1 MSMSRAISKRI
12 TNEPARPEQS
22 PMTTT
27 PTTKP
32 LTAETIETVVAT
44 LPIQGR
50 VVIKLLLLQYLDV
63 THEEILFMVSDRP
76 DPRCVSGKKPVTT
89 MTQESITAMTDRRD
103 EYRRRARLRRERTS
117 LQCTALRTLA
127 ETADAMAAC
136 ATSMLIERGVS
147 PSTIDD
153 LKSQA
158 RTAVPQPA
166 LRALRERWDKDDISS
181 EEFQRYRLAIEFQTL
196 LRYAERFKKRLDLA
210 ERERRTSDQTT
221 LQDHEI
227 AHIWGL
233 PAGTL
238 AARKVKFLSQY
249 LIALQSAL
257 SGIPLSSQS
266 APSLDLWKETIA
278 VLSRMPIERSMSV
291 YDGLEQT
298 ESALIDKL
306 ATYIAIDT
314 PESIETKFWNSLVF
328 GASSNAVHSEPTRT
342 LFGLQRLVS
351 LQNDF
356 DRSPAALED
365 LLLTRTAPSPKESV
379 GVLSASAEQSKPE
392 LTELQKQILHNF
404 LGEDASGRGS
414 DKW

>member
-1 MSMSRAISKRI
+1 
-12 TNEPARPEQS
+12 
-22 PMTTT
+22 MTTAQTT
-27 PTTKP
+27 PS
-32 LTAETIETVVAT
+32 LTADMIESVIVD

-50 VVIKLLLLQYLDV
+50 VLLKLLLLQYLDV

-89 MTQESITAMTDRRD
+89 MTQESITAMTSRRD
-103 EYRRRARLRRERTS
+103 EYRRRARLRRERTA
-117 LQCTALRTLA
+117 LQCTVLKTFT
-127 ETADAMAAC
+127 ETAEAMASC
-136 ATSMLIERGVS
+136 AASLLAGRGVS
-147 PSTIDD
+147 GSVIDE
-153 LKSQA
+153 LKSTA

-166 LRALRERWDKDDISS
+166 LRALRERWDKDDIPA
-181 EEFQRYRLAIEFQTL
+181 EEFQRYRLAIELQTL
-196 LRYAERFKKRLDLA
+196 LRFAERFKKRLDLA

-238 AARKVKFLSQY
+238 AARKVKFLSLY
-249 LIALQSAL
+249 LVTLQSKL
-257 SGIPLSSQS
+257 SGIPFSAQT

-278 VLSRMPIERSMSV
+278 VLSRTPIERSMAA

-298 ESALIDKL
+298 ESALIEKL
-306 ATYIAIDT
+306 ASYVAIDI
-314 PESIETKFWNSLVF
+314 PEAIEMKFWNSLVF
-328 GASSNAVHSEPTRT
+328 GASTNAVHSEPTRT

-351 LQNDF
+351 VQNDF

-365 LLLTRTAPSPKESV
+365 LLLTRTAPIPKEPV
-379 GVLSASAEQSKPE
+379 GALSAPAEPSKPE

-404 LGEDASGRGS
+404 IGEDASGRGS

>member
-1 MSMSRAISKRI
+1 M
-12 TNEPARPEQS
+12 
-22 PMTTT
+22 
-27 PTTKP
+27 
-32 LTAETIETVVAT
+32 IESVIAS

-50 VVIKLLLLQYLDV
+50 ALLKLLLLQYLDV

-89 MTQESITAMTDRRD
+89 MTQESIAAMTSRRD
-103 EYRRRARLRRERTS
+103 EYRRRARLRRERTA
-117 LQCTALRTLA
+117 LQCTALRTFT
-127 ETADAMAAC
+127 ETAEAMASC
-136 ATSMLIERGVS
+136 AASLLAGRGVS
-147 PSTIDD
+147 KSAIDD
-153 LKSQA
+153 LKSSA

-166 LRALRERWDKDDISS
+166 LRALRERWDKDEVTA
-181 EEFQRYRLAIEFQTL
+181 EEFQRYRLAIELQTL
-196 LRYAERFKKRLDLA
+196 LRFTDRFKKRLDLA

-238 AARKVKFLSQY
+238 AARKVKFLSHY
-249 LIALQSAL
+249 LVTLQSKL
-257 SGIPLSSQS
+257 SGIPVSPQS
-266 APSLDLWKETIA
+266 APSLDLWKDTIT
-278 VLSRMPIERSMSV
+278 VLSRTPIERSMAA

-298 ESALIDKL
+298 EAALIEKL
-306 ATYIAIDT
+306 ASYVALDIPEAI
-314 PESIETKFWNSLVF
+314 EMKFWNSLVF

-342 LFGLQRLVS
+342 LFGLQRLISV
-351 LQNDF
+351 QNDF

-365 LLLTRTAPSPKESV
+365 LLLTRTAPVPKEPV
-379 GVLSASAEQSKPE
+379 GALSAPAEPSKPE

-404 LGEDASGRGS
+404 IGEDVSGRGS